1 MTCQSIGTPSVTDC
15 HRSRPTNSVFGMTNT
30 TTDQGCEDLIAYCGQ
45 RLIKAQEAG
54 DKGLAYF
61 WLEAQ
66 NTQIRLRSPEQVA
79 RMEAEKGIA

>member
-1 MTCQSIGTPSVTDC
+1 MS
-15 HRSRPTNSVFGMTNT
+15 
-30 TTDQGCEDLIAYCGQ
+30 TDQTQASRDAVREELIAYCGE

-66 NTQIRLRSPEQVA
+66 NTQIKLRSPEQVA
-79 RMEAEKGIA
+79 RLEAERGLV

>member
-1 MTCQSIGTPSVTDC
+1 MS
-15 HRSRPTNSVFGMTNT
+15 
-30 TTDQGCEDLIAYCGQ
+30 TDQPQASRDAVREELIAYCGE

-66 NTQIRLRSPEQVA
+66 NTQIKLRSPEQVA
-79 RMEAEKGIA
+79 RMEAERGIG

>member
-1 MTCQSIGTPSVTDC
+1 MSTEPAQA
-15 HRSRPTNSVFGMTNT
+15 SRDAVR
-30 TTDQGCEDLIAYCGQ
+30 EELIAYCGQ